1 MKNIKYS
8 KDVDALLIELSD
20 KPIGYAE
27 DDGQVILHY
36 SDDNRLFWFLCGN
49 EVYTDSFFFQN
60 SPKSLVQ

>member
-36 SDDNRLFWFLCGN
+36 SNDDTLVLI
-49 EVYTDSFFFQN
+49 EILDFQKFM
-60 SPKSLVQ
+60 SEDTVTELLSTS